1 MSLFSIAIMIN
12 SQSLIV
18 YLKISKVVENSYF
31 TQVRQQ
37 YLRCNYTTFN
47 LKIQISFG
55 YVLNFPRVSIVAKF
69 TIGMIGKETGHL
81 LNCVKLFGKFI
92 NKSEI

>member
-18 YLKISKVVENSYF
+18 YLKISKVVENSYS

-37 YLRCNYTTFN
+37 YLRCNYTTFK
-47 LKIQISFG
+47 LKIQIFFWVCAKFSK
-55 YVLNFPRVSIVAKF
+55 SINCCGF
-69 TIGMIGKETGHL
+69 TIGMKVNETGYL
-81 LNCVKLFGKFI
+81 QNCVKLFGKFI
-92 NKSEI
+92 NKNET